1 MVGALFWC
9 KGDRLVCTTAEV
21 VVLPEIFPFIAR
33 LFKHIQESSK
43 YARFD
48 TKLLTGKYQ
57 LVLN

>member
-9 KGDRLVCTTAEV
+9 KGVRLVCTMAGV
-21 VVLPEIFPFIAR
+21 VGPPIGLPVKVK
-33 LFKHIQESSK
+33 LFKHIHYLIE
-43 YARFD
+43 YNRFD

>member
-9 KGDRLVCTTAEV
+9 KGVRLVCTMAGV
-21 VVLPEIFPFIAR
+21 VVPPIGCPVKVK
-33 LFKHIQESSK
+33 LFKHMQEFSK
-43 YARFD
+43 YKRFD

>member
-9 KGDRLVCTTAEV
+9 NGGRLVSTTAGV
-21 VVLPEIFPFIAR
+21 ALLPEISLFIVR
-33 LFKHIQESSK
+33 LFKHIQESLK
-43 YARFD
+43 YDRFD

>member
-9 KGDRLVCTTAEV
+9 KGDGLVCTTAEEM
-21 VVLPEIFPFIAR
+21 VLSETFTFIVR
-33 LFKHIQESSK
+33 LFKHIQESAK
-43 YARFD
+43 YNRFD

>member
-9 KGDRLVCTTAEV
+9 KGDRLVCTTAGV
-21 VVLPEIFPFIAR
+21 VALSEAFSFIVR
-33 LFKHIQESSK
+33 LFKHIQESLK
-43 YARFD
+43 YNRFD